1 MFSKKDKLVLK
12 CIIGTLAIASIALI
26 VYYVLDSM
34 IINADSISYFNQHF
48 NIMLCLFLVGI
59 IALLLPM
66 AGKQKFGDGKGDSMM
81 IVVGFLLMLCGIIS
95 VIYSY
100 LNF

>member
-1 MFSKKDKLVLK
+1 MLSKKDKLALK

-26 VYYVLDSM
+26 VYYVIDSM
-34 IINADSISYFNQHF
+34 VVTPDQISYFNQHF
-48 NIMLCLFLVGI
+48 SIMVCLILVGI

-81 IVVGFLLMLCGIIS
+81 VVVGFLLMLCGIIS

-100 LNF
+100 LNI